1 MIVYL
6 FASISLASFLLVII
20 GDFFDKESLI
30 KVGFILWCIGLIG
43 NIVILM
49 SCIEE

>member
-1 MIVYL
+1 MVYL
-6 FASISLASFLLVII
+6 FTSISFASFLLVII

-30 KVGFILWCIGLIG
+30 KVGFILWCLALIG

-49 SCIEE
+49 SHI